1 MGVET
6 KKILME
12 TLRGRCYCGTI
23 EFEVRATK
31 PVLSIYCHCSDCRR
45 AHGAPVYQ
53 MFLVQSS
60 EFSVTKGHD
69 SVKHNWM
76 KPVWAE
82 TKCCSRS
89 YCAEC
94 GSRVWNVSRVEKQFS
109 ELMPCGEYHGVL
121 PGNLTMTLPDA
132 FKPTMHLFCS
142 EAIVDLS
149 KWDDGLPK
157 FPKGPQ

>member
-1 MGVET
+1 MGET

-82 TKCCSRS
+82 TKCCS
-89 YCAEC
+89 
-94 GSRVWNVSRVEKQFS
+94 SRETILRINALRRVSRRLTRQS
-109 ELMPCGEYHGVL
+109 NYDLARCIQTHYALVL
-121 PGNLTMTLPDA
+121 FRSDSRLIQMG
-132 FKPTMHLFCS
+132 
-142 EAIVDLS
+142 
-149 KWDDGLPK
+149 
-157 FPKGPQ
+157 